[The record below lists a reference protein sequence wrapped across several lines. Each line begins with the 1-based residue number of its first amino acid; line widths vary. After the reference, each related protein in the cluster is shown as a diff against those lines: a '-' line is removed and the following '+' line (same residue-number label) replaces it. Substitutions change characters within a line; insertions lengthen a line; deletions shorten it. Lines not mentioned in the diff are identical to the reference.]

1 MKSTNV
7 LVGATVLVT
16 ATALTACG
24 GGSSSSSSITI
35 PSSATASAES
45 LDTAGVLAQAQHTS
59 EISVPYQVNDGAL
72 TLTDTSETS
81 EPISVNVTPTP

>member
-16 ATALTACG
+16 AAALTACG
-24 GGSSSSSSITI
+24 GGSSSSASNPPPAIIT
-35 PSSATASAES
+35 PSAQS
-45 LDTAGVLAQAQHTS
+45 LDTAGVLAQAQRTS
-59 EISVPYQVNDGAL
+59 EIAVPYQINDGAL

-81 EPISVNVTPTP
+81 APISVNVTPTP